1 LQELNTR
8 DFLGRLK
15 SGDAVAF
22 QTLYSILRPKLCD
35 FIVRLFEIEI
45 GVAEELASDALVKV
59 HCGVKRFDPDGGAK
73 LTTWI
78 FKVAQNTALDH
89 LRKQS
94 KSAPAD
100 PFDKVVSQRLE
111 KESTQEMFTERNREL
126 TGGAASEG
134 DRVGQRAAFCSGHQA
149 RCRQGI
155 PPCATA
161 ASACIAR
168 SVAGAGVLRNHPLKF
183 LQGELNL
190 TLHRSV
196 VTRMERAPRGAR
208 SLIAANTRSLPL
220 QHRPALR
227 NRSRAWSDCMSPR
240 PAYGRACDLC
250 SFECS
255 P

>member
-59 HCGVKRFDPDGGAK
+59 HRGVKRFDPDGGAK

-111 KESTQEMFTERNREL
+111 KESTQEMFRERNREL
-126 TGGAASEG
+126 TGGAADSPSSPSSEAQEAIRQLNRALDSLSEA
-134 DRVGQRAAFCSGHQA
+134 DRSILLMRQVMSYEEISQA
-149 RCRQGI
+149 EKI
-155 PPCATA
+155 
-161 ASACIAR
+161 SI
-168 SVAGAGVLRNHPLKF
+168 GAVR
-183 LQGELNL
+183 
-190 TLHRSV
+190 
-196 VTRMERAPRGAR
+196 TRY
-208 SLIAANTRSLPL
+208 
-220 QHRPALR
+220 
-227 NRSRAWSDCMSPR
+227 SRALER
-240 PAYGRACDLC
+240 LREALEREENHEQQGRR
-250 SFECS
+250 
-255 P
+255 